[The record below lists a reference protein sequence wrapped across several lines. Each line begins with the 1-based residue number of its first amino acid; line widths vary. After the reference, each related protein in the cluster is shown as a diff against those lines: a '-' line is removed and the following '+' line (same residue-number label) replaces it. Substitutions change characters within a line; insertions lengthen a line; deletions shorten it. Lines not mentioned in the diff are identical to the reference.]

1 MRVTGNFSKCSTS
14 IREDSMEV
22 FAKNDAKRQ
31 YVKISSVEC
40 KGIKCESTINPAD
53 SYKSSSQRWGPHKIT
68 DSQRGFQLSLWRWS
82 PAVNV
87 AAHLAGSQNLMA
99 KMHPS
104 GFESFGFSVGLWQN
118 KIHHGSDESPAAS
131 AQQELLSDSKD
142 EKTVYCSLLTCQ
154 TTQSKIITISRLF
167 LWAFGPSIRQLCPTD
182 LPIRRS
188 VSLEPNVRG
197 AGTAVKHGWSMTS
210 KHVACQGDN
219 MCIICKWDAY
229 IDYILCNR
237 YIIWYIQIYTVPG
250 TNIYLNFYI

>member
-1 MRVTGNFSKCSTS
+1 MWINNQSSWFLQIKLSTLRTTQNHRFPEGFPTLLVAVVPSRQCS
-14 IREDSMEV
+14 
-22 FAKNDAKRQ
+22 
-31 YVKISSVEC
+31 C
-40 KGIKCESTINPAD
+40 
-53 SYKSSSQRWGPHKIT
+53 
-68 DSQRGFQLSLWRWS
+68 S
-82 PAVNV
+82 P
-87 AAHLAGSQNLMA
+87 GSSQNLMA

-197 AGTAVKHGWSMTS
+197 AGTAVKQGWSMTS
-210 KHVACQGDN
+210 KHVACQGDD

-229 IDYILCNR
+229 IDYSVT
-237 YIIWYIQIYTVPG
+237 YI
-250 TNIYLNFYI
+250 